1 MNYLYYGDNLD
12 ILGRYIKDESVDLIY
27 LDPPF
32 KSNQDYNVLFKERNG
47 TQSSAQIKAFE
58 DTWHWDR
65 TAEDTYIEIVEKLP
79 KKIADLIKALRDF
92 LGRNDMMA
100 YLVMMAIR
108 IQELHRVL
116 KPTGSIYLHCDP
128 TASHYLKLVMDAVFG
143 VKNFRNEIIWRRTG
157 SNSAAKRFGPLHQT
171 LFYYRRSG
179 DVPYYPVFMPY
190 TKGYILDFFTEEDDR
205 GRYRPVLLTGPGTR
219 QGESGQ
225 PWRHYDPTSSGRHW
239 QPATYAYHKYHDLTG
254 DDLSGYPLI
263 ERLDKLDEAGLIH
276 WPKKADG
283 VPNYKYYLE
292 DAPGVPLQDIWAYQP
307 GTKGCVYGKPDEGID
322 QDVKWLTAKD
332 RERLGYPTQKPE
344 GLLERIIRSSS
355 KEGDLV
361 LDPFCG
367 CGTTIAV
374 AEKLKRKWIGID
386 ITHLAISLMKHRLED
401 SFGNEVEYKV
411 TGEPVDLKGAEELAK
426 QDRYQF
432 QWWALGLV
440 GARPAKSEQ
449 KKGADEGI
457 DGYIYFHDDP
467 KQKETK
473 EVIIQ
478 VKSGHAGSGMIDA
491 LKGVVEKKNAQIGV
505 FITLEEP
512 TKPMKT
518 GAVSSGYYKSPLGHN
533 YPKIQILTIQELL
546 EGKKI
551 DYPVRARGTDATF
564 RKAERHKE
572 EGKQKEMF

>member
-1 MNYLYYGDNLD
+1 MNCLYYGDNLD
-12 ILGRYIKDESVDLIY
+12 ILQRYIKDESVDLIY

-32 KSNQDYNVLFKERNG
+32 KSNQNYNVLFKERNG

-65 TAEDTYIEIVEKLP
+65 KAEDTYTEIVENLP
-79 KKIADLIKALRDF
+79 KKIADLIKALRTF
-92 LGRNDMMA
+92 LGENDMM
-100 YLVMMAIR
+100 VIR
-108 IQELHRVL
+108 LQGLHRVL
-116 KPTGSIYLHCDP
+116 KSTGSIYLHCDP
-128 TASHYLKLVMDAVFG
+128 TASHYLKLVMDAVFQP
-143 VKNFRNEIIWRRTG
+143 KNFRNEIVWKRT
-157 SNSAAKRFGPLHQT
+157 SAHSGPVRYGRNADRL
-171 LFYYRRSG
+171 LF
-179 DVPYYPVFMPY
+179 Y
-190 TKGYILDFFTEEDDR
+190 TKGSEYEFRVVHISYDPKYIEQFYRYEDAK
-205 GRYRPVLLTGPGTR
+205 GRYRLSDLTGPGLTR
-219 QGESGQ
+219 KGESGNE
-225 PWRHYDPTSSGRHW
+225 WRRYDPKKVGRHW
-239 QPATYAYHKYHDLTG
+239 AVPNKI
-254 DDLSGYPLI
+254 I
-263 ERLDKLDEAGLIH
+263 ERLIGKAEVEKMGVIEKLEFLYKNGYIAFSG
-276 WPKKADG
+276 KA
-283 VPNYKYYLE
+283 VPSFKRYLHSM
-292 DAPGVPLQDIWAYQP
+292 PGVQLQELWDDIPPVSSQS
-307 GTKGCVYGKPDEGID
+307 
-322 QDVKWLTAKD
+322 Q
-332 RERLGYPTQKPE
+332 RLGYPTQKPE
-344 GLLERIIRSSS
+344 SLLERIIKASSN
-355 KEGDLV
+355 EGSVV

-367 CGTTIAV
+367 CGTAVTV

-386 ITHLAISLMKHRLED
+386 ITHLAISLMRNRLND
-401 SFGNEVEYKV
+401 TFGNEVDYKV
-411 TGEPVDLKGAEELAK
+411 IGEPVDLKGAEELAI

-457 DGYIYFHDDP
+457 DGYIYFHDDS
-467 KQKETK
+467 KKKETK

-518 GAVSSGYYKSPLGHN
+518 GAVSSGYYRSPLGHN

-546 EGKKI
+546 EGKRI

>member
-32 KSNQDYNVLFKERNG
+32 KSNQNYNVLFKERNG
-47 TQSSAQIKAFE
+47 IQSSAQIKAFE

-65 TAEDTYIEIVEKLP
+65 KAEDTYIEIVEKLP
-79 KKIADLIKALRDF
+79 KKIADLIKAFRSF
-92 LGRNDMMA
+92 LGENDMMA

-108 IQELHRVL
+108 LQELHRAL

-128 TASHYLKLVMDAVFG
+128 TASHYLKLIMDAVFG
-143 VKNFRNEIIWRRTG
+143 GKNFRNEVIWKRTD
-157 SNSAAKRFGPLHQT
+157 AKGNVQKKYGWIHDRL
-171 LFYYRRSG
+171 LFYTKTDKWIWNQQYIPYGKEYIEQFYNRMDKTGRRYQATDLTAPMSRASRG
-179 DVPYYPVFMPY
+179 QIYSWKGYTPPTTRCFVYNKEKMLQLEKEGRIEY
-190 TKGYILDFFTEEDDR
+190 TKNGCPRFIRYLDEMKGNKCPDIWPDIKI
-205 GRYRPVLLTGPGTR
+205 
-219 QGESGQ
+219 
-225 PWRHYDPTSSGRHW
+225 
-239 QPATYAYHKYHDLTG
+239 AKKA
-254 DDLSGYPLI
+254 
-263 ERLDKLDEAGLIH
+263 ERLD
-276 WPKKADG
+276 
-283 VPNYKYYLE
+283 
-292 DAPGVPLQDIWAYQP
+292 
-307 GTKGCVYGKPDEGID
+307 
-322 QDVKWLTAKD
+322 
-332 RERLGYPTQKPE
+332 YPTQKPE
-344 GLLERIIRSSS
+344 ELLERIMKTSSNR
-355 KEGDLV
+355 GNIV

-367 CGTTIAV
+367 CGTTINV
-374 AEKLKRKWIGID
+374 AEKLKREWIGID

-401 SFGNEVEYKV
+401 TFGNEVEYDV
-411 TGEPVDLKGAEELAK
+411 IGEPVDLMGAQQLAK
-426 QDRYQF
+426 EDPYQF

-467 KQKETK
+467 KKKETK

-491 LKGVVEKKNAQIGV
+491 LKGVIEKKNAQIGV

-512 TKPMKT
+512 TKPMKM
-518 GAVSSGYYKSPLGHN
+518 GAVSSGYYRSPLGHN

-546 EGKKI
+546 EGKRI